1 MNENVTKHLQV
12 LLDMAM
18 KVLPYVVGTL
28 AITVAV
34 IAAVGVYSLL
44 PFWQLY
50 AYGYIN
56 GFWMFAYVLIFA
68 LGLFF
73 IVGVLIDG
81 DVGLPI
87 LGLHILCGALMLGF
101 FLSSVRAEPTD
112 SAFFRTEKG
121 LVAAPQSS
129 LAAVFYPFWEKGRLT
144 IAHDT
149 SGRVDYPVSLPDP
162 ASGKLANLKVTVNY
176 TWSKDAVKADV
187 NTGQQVDYNQQVG
200 SAVETAL
207 AKWLKYHPDTIDAGN
222 LKALSGA
229 IKSIA
234 CQQAGGASCPV
245 QLETDLTY
253 TASNSQVSF
262 SQDADG
268 ENSRTKN

>member
-34 IAAVGVYSLL
+34 VAAVGVYSLL

-50 AYGYIN
+50 AYGYVN
-56 GFWMFAYVLIFA
+56 GLWIFAYVLIFF

-73 IVGVLIDG
+73 IVGVLLDG
-81 DVGLPI
+81 EVGLPI
-87 LGLHILCGALMLGF
+87 LGLHILCGALMLFF
-101 FLSSVRAEPTD
+101 FLSSAQVNSTD

-121 LVAAPQSS
+121 LVTAPQSS
-129 LAAVFYPFWEKGRLT
+129 VAAVFYPFWEKGQLT

-149 SGRVDYPVSLPDP
+149 SGSVDYPVSLPDP
-162 ASGKLANLKVTVNY
+162 ASGKLADLKITVGY
-176 TWSKDAVKADV
+176 TWSKDAVKADLSA
-187 NTGQQVDYNQQVG
+187 GQQVDYNQQVG
-200 SAVETAL
+200 NAVETAL
-207 AKWLKYHPDTIDAGN
+207 AKWLKNHPDTVDVPT

-229 IKSIA
+229 IKSTV

-253 TASNSQVSF
+253 TASNAQVSF

-268 ENSRTKN
+268 ENSSSKN